1 MVRKRKEE
9 QPPPPEQPPEPPP
22 PPPPEPP
29 LPPESPPQA
38 AVPRELLP
46 ETVEYTQAQRK
57 RDDERMAGLQRGIEE
72 SQAQVVAEG
81 ERTENVLSVKASA
94 RAARQE
100 QERIDE
106 GKRAAERQ
114 QPEPPPEP
122 PPEEGTVPEWVNP
135 THPFVPNALGSAP
148 HSAEMPAG
156 PQGEKVIYV
165 TDDIE
170 ADGTPLIEGA
180 PETVAEP
187 DYALNGYTNSRY
199 TDIAPDWQHSPADAE
214 VDKSEPK
221 LNRHS
226 EEGAGVERMK
236 LQRDVVFAPKDETPG
251 PTGPGG
257 Y

>member
-1 MVRKRKEE
+1 MARKRKDE
-9 QPPPPEQPPEPPP
+9 QPDEPQAEQQAEPQPA
-22 PPPPEPP
+22 
-29 LPPESPPQA
+29 QA
-38 AVPRELLP
+38 AVPRELIP
-46 ETVEYTQAQRK
+46 ETVEYAQAQRQ
-57 RDDERMAGLQRGIEE
+57 RDDERMAGLQKGIEE

-106 GKRAAERQ
+106 GVRAAEQQ
-114 QPEPPPEP
+114 QPQPPPEP

-135 THPFVPNALGSAP
+135 KHPFVPNAFGSAP
-148 HSAEMPAG
+148 HSEGMPAG
-156 PQGEKVIYV
+156 PQGDKVVYV

-180 PETVAEP
+180 AEAVAEP

-199 TDIAPDWQHSPADAE
+199 TDIAPDWQHNPADADA
-214 VDKSEPK
+214 DKSQPK

-226 EEGAGVERMK
+226 EEGAGVEQMK
-236 LQRDVVFAPKDETPG
+236 LQRDVVFVPKDTSDAPA
-251 PTGPGG
+251 GPGG

>member
-1 MVRKRKEE
+1 MVRKRKDE
-9 QPPPPEQPPEPPP
+9 QQPPEPQAPP
-22 PPPPEPP
+22 QPEPSSP
-29 LPPESPPQA
+29 PPQA

-57 RDDERMAGLQRGIEE
+57 RDDERMADLQRGIEA

-81 ERTENVLSVKASA
+81 ERTENVLSVKATA

-106 GKRAAERQ
+106 GKRAAEQQ
-114 QPEPPPEP
+114 QPQPPPEP
-122 PPEEGTVPEWVNP
+122 PPEEGTVPEWVNVGK
-135 THPFVPNALGSAP
+135 HPFVPNAFGSAP

-156 PQGEKVIYV
+156 PQGEKVIYL
-165 TDDIE
+165 TDDITE
-170 ADGTPLIEGA
+170 DGTPLIEGA
-180 PETVAEP
+180 PESVAEP

-199 TDIAPDWQHSPADAE
+199 TDVDANWQHSPADAE

-236 LQRDVVFAPKDETPG
+236 LQRDVIFVPKDEGTSPG
-251 PTGPGG
+251 GPGG